1 MNSKSRSQTQTSII
15 GESRFG
21 FRHKADTD
29 KVQGHPDYYP
39 VFCMR
44 LRSEQENKLTPALCA
59 TIHFEAFDT
68 GQQVRREKQSFALV
82 NIPFDKET
90 DRRLNI
96 L

>member
-44 LRSEQENKLTPALCA
+44 LRSEQESKLMPALCA
-59 TIHFEAFDT
+59 IIRFKTFET
-68 GQQVRREKQSFALV
+68 GQQVRWEKQSFALV
-82 NIPFDKET
+82 NISVGKET
-90 DRRLNI
+90 ERRLNI